1 MLVLPG
7 CLLLGMGLISV
18 IDVLLT
24 HTDKH
29 MSEFTHSVHFP
40 EEAVAF
46 FFFFATVIATR
57 KAPEILEI
65 TYCASITASNFY
77 PDAWFSSAL

>member
-1 MLVLPG
+1 MQKAIPLQCFCKNNRGSSRTRILPG
-7 CLLLGMGLISV
+7 CLLLGTGLISI

-46 FFFFATVIATR
+46 
-57 KAPEILEI
+57 L
-65 TYCASITASNFY
+65 
-77 PDAWFSSAL
+77 LQ

>member
-46 FFFFATVIATR
+46 FFFS
-57 KAPEILEI
+57 PQ
-65 TYCASITASNFY
+65 
-77 PDAWFSSAL
+77 

>member
-1 MLVLPG
+1 MFILPE
-7 CLLLGMGLISV
+7 CLLLGIGLISV
-18 IDVLLT
+18 IDVQLT

-46 FFFFATVIATR
+46 F
-57 KAPEILEI
+57 L
-65 TYCASITASNFY
+65 
-77 PDAWFSSAL
+77 LQ

>member
-1 MLVLPG
+1 MRLLPG
-7 CLLLGMGLISV
+7 CLLLGTGLISI

-29 MSEFTHSVHFP
+29 MSEFTHSVHFL

-46 FFFFATVIATR
+46 
-57 KAPEILEI
+57 L
-65 TYCASITASNFY
+65 
-77 PDAWFSSAL
+77 LQ